1 MSYKRNGNPNSR
13 RLAGAIMTWMTDP
26 ENDEDGIDFGVTPP
40 RGPIVAPKPGS
51 QGGWPTNPTVKPKG
65 TKKRKKPN
73 DFAR

>member
-1 MSYKRNGNPNSR
+1 MGMKNMAR
-13 RLAGAIMTWMTDP
+13 RGSAIGLATWMTDP